1 MVKDES
7 HIQTNG
13 VQTPDTERVS
23 GQSGQGKGNRGSKSQ
38 TRKEC
43 LLIQGKEKGVRGT
56 GHGKSVGSIR
66 AKGGDKEKRETWVSR
81 HYDLRTELGGGR
93 PK

>member
-7 HIQTNG
+7 HIQTTG

-23 GQSGQGKGNRGSKSQ
+23 AQSGQRDK
-38 TRKEC
+38 
-43 LLIQGKEKGVRGT
+43 

-66 AKGGDKEKRETWVSR
+66 AKGEKRETWVSR